1 MSVMKRLTSI
11 VQAKANK
18 VLDKAEDPRETLDL
32 SYEKQM
38 EQLQQ
43 VKRGLADV
51 ATAKKRI
58 ELQAQ
63 QLQQAATKLQDQARQ
78 ALGQNRED
86 LATQALTRRSG
97 IASQLEGLK
106 TQHEQLEQQQQR
118 LEVTTEQLQARVEA
132 FRTQKETLK
141 ASYTAAQA
149 QTKIGEAVSGISE
162 SMSDTGMAMQRAQ
175 DKIAQMQARAGAV
188 DELLASGTLTDLSGS
203 TDSIQAEL
211 DKTASANQVELQL
224 AQLKGEL
231 SQPATAPSG
240 ELAAGAAGQASAS
253 DEPVDGEI
261 VPDESSHA
269 APAEAPSEPKDPF
282 SLDDTGSAS

>member
-1 MSVMKRLTSI
+1 MGVMKRLTNI

-32 SYEKQM
+32 SYEKQI

-58 ELQAQ
+58 ELQAV
-63 QLQQAATKLQDQARQ
+63 QLQQAAAKLQNQARQ
-78 ALGQNRED
+78 ALAQNRED
-86 LATQALTRRSG
+86 LATEALTRRSG

-106 TQHEQLEQQQQR
+106 TQHDQLAQQQAR
-118 LEVTTEQLQARVEA
+118 LEATTQQLQARVEA

-149 QTKIGEAVSGISE
+149 QT
-162 SMSDTGMAMQRAQ
+162 SDTGLAMQRAQ

-203 TDSIQAEL
+203 SDPLQAEL
-211 DKTASANQVELQL
+211 DKTASSGQVELQL
-224 AQLKGEL
+224 AQLKAEL
-231 SQPATAPSG
+231 NPPAAAPSG
-240 ELAAGAAGQASAS
+240 ELGAGNAGPSAAS
-253 DEPVDGEI
+253 DEPVDGEV
-261 VPDESSHA
+261 VPDQPPAARPAVGAPA
-269 APAEAPSEPKDPF
+269 APADPF
-282 SLDDTGSAS
+282 TLDDAGSAS

>member
-1 MSVMKRLTSI
+1 MGVMKRLTNI

-18 VLDKAEDPRETLDL
+18 VLDRAEDPRETLDL
-32 SYEKQM
+32 SYEKQL

-43 VKRGLADV
+43 VRRGLADV

-78 ALGQNRED
+78 ALAQNRED
-86 LATQALTRRSG
+86 LAKEALTRREG
-97 IASQLEGLK
+97 IASQLDGLK
-106 TQHEQLEQQQQR
+106 GQHEQLAQQQQR
-118 LEVTTEQLQARVEA
+118 LEATTQQLQARVEA

-141 ASYTAAQA
+141 ASYTAAEA

-162 SMSDTGMAMQRAQ
+162 SMSDTGLAMTRAQ

-203 TDSIQAEL
+203 SDPLQAEL
-211 DKTASANQVELQL
+211 DKTASASAVELQL
-224 AQLKGEL
+224 AQMKGEL
-231 SQPATAPSG
+231 APPAAAGG
-240 ELAAGAAGQASAS
+240 ELAAGAADGAAE
-253 DEPVDGEI
+253 EPVDGEV
-261 VPDESSHA
+261 VPPADV
-269 APAEAPSEPKDPF
+269 APAGAAKDPF
-282 SLDDTGSAS
+282 SLGDPATGSGAAS